1 LYYLVLINIVLLVSG
16 QILWKIGL
24 QSLGGI
30 KLDNLLALVL
40 SPYILAGMVLYV
52 IATGVWFVVLSKA
65 ELSAVYPLQSLA
77 YALGIVAG
85 ILIFKEHV
93 PAIRWVGVSVIVFG
107 VYLVTL
113 K

>member
-1 LYYLVLINIVLLVSG
+1 
-16 QILWKIGL
+16 
-24 QSLGGI
+24 
-30 KLDNLLALVL
+30 
-40 SPYILAGMVLYV
+40 
-52 IATGVWFVVLSKA
+52 
-65 ELSAVYPLQSLA
+65 LSAVYPLQSLA